1 MAEVVG
7 AVASVLALC
16 ELAAKANQ
24 ALKQFQRAPKEINKL
39 QVDAKYLQCSD

>member
-16 ELAAKANQ
+16 QVVSNGVSRVVELYRAKA
-24 ALKQFQRAPKEINKL
+24 EIKAL
-39 QVDAKYLQCSD
+39 QVSKTLHQY